1 MGEYTYTSTQNRK
14 YFNMVGQLLDVLT
27 EMGQPAALGNAFST
41 ISLLQTAKK
50 IIIQLLLQHK
60 EETNI
65 FTEVINIKS
74 T

>member
-14 YFNMVGQLLDVLT
+14 YFNIVGQLLDVLT

-50 IIIQLLLQHK
+50 DYNTTIVAVQGRNKH
-60 EETNI
+60 
-65 FTEVINIKS
+65 FY
-74 T
+74 